1 MPHGITTPGAPNPR
15 KKETYEYDFGI
26 RSYPTAAQVRG
37 GKYKATKKKSS
48 ADKEQQT
55 SGVVNAFGQSFDMS
69 DPKQKAAYEKF
80 QKQELERQRKRGGG
94 FSDIR
99 GGDGLRPDGSRII
112 PQTTRAIPTGGV
124 QKGTDM
130 SGANT
135 LLRTMGIDTVQ
146 YGQFESNHLPG
157 EQKTA
162 GKPQKTNTDAVMG
175 GETPETA
182 TSHSAGWTVDANNEN
197 FSTKETKLV
206 ESGVIPASNLAELG
220 TRARYSQ
227 EFMADR
233 PNMRDID
240 NESLVGLRAADA
252 SKGLLYASGQYWQ
265 ENSDGGFDKID
276 KATYKRIK
284 RGNKHALD
292 FARDKIEDAKSIIK
306 QGDNKNYDTDGFSV
320 EDAEYMGMTPT
331 QARAQG
337 SGGSVETLIGGSEA
351 DQPEQ
356 SAVSPVDT
364 EVSVDEDPGKI
375 ERLETIQKAVDRKKK

>member
-1 MPHGITTPGAPNPR
+1 LKDLLKKKMPHGITTPGAPNPR

-69 DPKQKAAYEKF
+69 DPKQKAAYEKL

-197 FSTKETKLV
+197 F
-206 ESGVIPASNLAELG
+206 
-220 TRARYSQ
+220 
-227 EFMADR
+227 
-233 PNMRDID
+233 
-240 NESLVGLRAADA
+240 
-252 SKGLLYASGQYWQ
+252 
-265 ENSDGGFDKID
+265 
-276 KATYKRIK
+276 
-284 RGNKHALD
+284 
-292 FARDKIEDAKSIIK
+292 
-306 QGDNKNYDTDGFSV
+306 
-320 EDAEYMGMTPT
+320 
-331 QARAQG
+331 
-337 SGGSVETLIGGSEA
+337 
-351 DQPEQ
+351 
-356 SAVSPVDT
+356 
-364 EVSVDEDPGKI
+364 
-375 ERLETIQKAVDRKKK
+375 

>member
-1 MPHGITTPGAPNPR
+1 
-15 KKETYEYDFGI
+15 
-26 RSYPTAAQVRG
+26 
-37 GKYKATKKKSS
+37 
-48 ADKEQQT
+48 
-55 SGVVNAFGQSFDMS
+55 
-69 DPKQKAAYEKF
+69 
-80 QKQELERQRKRGGG
+80 KRGGG

-337 SGGSVETLIGGSEA
+337 SGGSVETLIGGSYEP
-351 DQPEQ
+351 DTSSLTPEVRQ
-356 SAVSPVDT
+356 AVELTSEPF
-364 EVSVDEDPGKI
+364 SVMNSSEEKLREQLRAI
-375 ERLETIQKAVDRKKK
+375 KKR